1 MEHFEENEI
10 KSILVGR
17 KRLEWIAFNY
27 ELSSHAKERIKERSN
42 TRKTIK
48 EAIRVSP
55 LSWICGKDTIC
66 IALNLYEYI
75 IVSVADPV
83 PVVVTFVNTSDKK
96 NTVVDLA
103 FNSYIKFLRGTLL
116 EGGDR

>member
-1 MEHFEENEI
+1 MEQFEEKEI

-27 ELSSHAKERIKERSN
+27 ELSSHAKDRIKERAS
-42 TRKTIK
+42 TKKTIK
-48 EAIRVSP
+48 EAIRISP
-55 LSWICGKDTIC
+55 LAWICGRDTIC

-75 IVSVADPV
+75 IVSVSDKI
-83 PVVVTFVNTSDKK
+83 PVVKTFVNTSDSG

-103 FNSYIKFLRGTLL
+103 FVSYMKFLRGTLFKK
-116 EGGDR
+116 EN